1 MPFSSVVLL
10 QSDPLLAKSLMASLC
25 NSFRSVHI
33 APSLD
38 DLRSS
43 VAKHRADVA
52 IVDIERASLSD
63 VHRLSSE
70 FPGVGIVCTHR
81 LADEEMWTEA
91 LNAGA
96 ADICPSNDTRG
107 IIIAA
112 KRSAGMMH
120 SAAA

>member
-10 QSDPLLAKSLMASLC
+10 QSDPVLTQSLMSSLC

-52 IVDIERASLSD
+52 IVDIERASISD

-81 LADEEMWTEA
+81 LEDERKGAGA

-96 ADICPSNDTRG
+96 AQIYLADDPR
-107 IIIAA
+107 III
-112 KRSAGMMH
+112 G
-120 SAAA
+120 

>member
-1 MPFSSVVLL
+1 MKLSSSCRKELEEAEGKVEILL
-10 QSDPLLAKSLMASLC
+10 KQNGKLQ
-25 NSFRSVHI
+25 
-33 APSLD
+33 
-38 DLRSS
+38 
-43 VAKHRADVA
+43 ADVA
-52 IVDIERASLSD
+52 IVDIERASISD

-91 LNAGA
+91 LSAGA
-96 ADICPSNDTRG
+96 ADICPSNDTRS
-107 IIIAA
+107 IITAA